1 MLRKVEKMDLFK
13 SWLVEKYIAHRGLHD
28 EQSPE
33 NSLSAF
39 EKAIENGYVIELDVQ
54 QISDGTVIVFH
65 DATLSRLTGHDGY
78 VKYLIKD
85 DLSSCYLGG
94 TKETIPTFQ
103 EALNKICGRT
113 PILIEIKN
121 SGKPGKLESQ
131 VLEHLK
137 NYCGQYAIMS
147 FNPYVLKWFK
157 DNAPNIIRG
166 QLSSFFKNE
175 NLNLLKRIVL
185 KKMLLNKV
193 CEPNFIAYNAL
204 NLPNRFVRKYNTL
217 PLLAWTI
224 RSQEEYMKVVKHCDN
239 IIFEGFQP
247 KI

>member
-1 MLRKVEKMDLFK
+1 MDLFK

-28 EQSPE
+28 DQSAE

-54 QISDGTVIVFH
+54 QIADGTVIVFH
-65 DATLSRLTGHDGY
+65 DSTLSRLTGQDGY
-78 VKYLIKD
+78 VKYLIKE
-85 DLSSCYLGG
+85 DLKSCKLNG
-94 TKETIPTFQ
+94 TKETIPTF
-103 EALNKICGRT
+103 EETLKFINGRT
-113 PILIEIKN
+113 PIIIEIKN
-121 SGKPGKLESQ
+121 TGKPGKLESQ
-131 VLEHLK
+131 VLEMLK
-137 NYCGQYAIMS
+137 NYNGEYAIMS

-175 NLNLLKRIVL
+175 NLTFLKRIVL

-193 CEPNFIAYNAL
+193 SQPNFIAYNSQ
-204 NLPNRFVRKYNTL
+204 NLPNRFVKKYNSL
-217 PLLAWTI
+217 PLLAWTV
-224 RSQEEYMKVVKHCDN
+224 RSQEEYMKVVKYCDN
-239 IIFEGFQP
+239 IIFENFQP

>member
-1 MLRKVEKMDLFK
+1 MDLFK

-39 EKAIENGYVIELDVQ
+39 EKAIQNGYVIELDVQ
-54 QISDGTVIVFH
+54 QIADGTVIVFH
-65 DATLSRLTGHDGY
+65 DSTLSRLTGHDGY

-85 DLSSCYLGG
+85 DLSSCFLNG
-94 TKETIPTFQ
+94 TKETIPTFAQ
-103 EALNKICGRT
+103 ALNLICGRT
-113 PILIEIKN
+113 PIIIEIKN
-121 SGKPGKLESQ
+121 SSKPGKLESQ
-131 VLEHLK
+131 VLEQLK
-137 NYCGQYAIMS
+137 NYPGKFAIMS

-157 DNAPNIIRG
+157 DNAPNILRG

-175 NLNLLKRIVL
+175 NLSFIKRIFL
-185 KKMLLNKV
+185 KKMVLNKIS
-193 CEPNFIAYNAL
+193 EPNFIAYNAQ
-204 NLPNRFVRKYNTL
+204 NLPNRFVRKYNSI

-224 RSQEEYMKVVKHCDN
+224 RSQEEYMRVVKYCDN
-239 IIFEGFQP
+239 IIFEGFTP

>member
-1 MLRKVEKMDLFK
+1 MNLFK

-28 EQSPE
+28 DQSAE

-54 QISDGTVIVFH
+54 QIADGTVIVFH
-65 DATLSRLTGHDGY
+65 DSTLSRLTGQDGY
-78 VKYLIKD
+78 VKYLIKE
-85 DLSSCYLGG
+85 DLKSCKLNG
-94 TKETIPTFQ
+94 TKESIPTF
-103 EALNKICGRT
+103 EETLKFINGRT
-113 PILIEIKN
+113 PIIIEIKN
-121 SGKPGKLESQ
+121 TGKPGKLESQ
-131 VLEHLK
+131 VLEMLK
-137 NYCGQYAIMS
+137 NYNGEYAIMS

-175 NLNLLKRIVL
+175 NLTFLKRIVL

-193 CEPNFIAYNAL
+193 SQPNFIAYNSQ
-204 NLPNRFVRKYNTL
+204 NLPNRFVKKYNSL
-217 PLLAWTI
+217 PLLAWTV
-224 RSQEEYMKVVKHCDN
+224 RSQEEYMKVVKYCDN
-239 IIFEGFQP
+239 IIFENFQP

>member
-1 MLRKVEKMDLFK
+1 MDLFK

-28 EQSPE
+28 DQSAE

-54 QISDGTVIVFH
+54 QIADGTVIVFH
-65 DATLSRLTGHDGY
+65 DSTLSRLTGQDGY
-78 VKYLIKD
+78 VKYLIKE
-85 DLSSCYLGG
+85 DLKSCKLNG
-94 TKETIPTFQ
+94 TKETIPTFV
-103 EALNKICGRT
+103 ETLKFINGRT
-113 PILIEIKN
+113 PIIIEIKN
-121 SGKPGKLESQ
+121 TGKPGKLESQ
-131 VLEHLK
+131 VLEMLK
-137 NYCGQYAIMS
+137 NYNGEYAIMS

-175 NLNLLKRIVL
+175 NLTFLKRIVL

-193 CEPNFIAYNAL
+193 SQPNFIAYNSQ
-204 NLPNRFVRKYNTL
+204 NLPNRFVKKYNSL
-217 PLLAWTI
+217 PLLAWTV
-224 RSQEEYMKVVKHCDN
+224 RSQEEYMKVVKYCDN
-239 IIFEGFQP
+239 IIFENFQP

>member
-1 MLRKVEKMDLFK
+1 MDLFK

-185 KKMLLNKV
+185 KKMLLNNKW
-193 CEPNFIAYNAL
+193 
-204 NLPNRFVRKYNTL
+204 KY
-217 PLLAWTI
+217 
-224 RSQEEYMKVVKHCDN
+224 
-239 IIFEGFQP
+239 
-247 KI
+247 